1 MFSQPNMPTDAAL
14 ARLSENDLYE
24 EIKVALTAANEARN
38 SGQNTTELSKIYQT
52 LEAENDR
59 RMRNRSLR

>member
-1 MFSQPNMPTDAAL
+1 MFTSPNMPTDTAL

-24 EIKVALTAANEARN
+24 EIKVALKAVNEARN
-38 SGQNTTELSKIYQT
+38 NGQSTTELSKIYQT

-59 RMRNRSLR
+59 RTRNRSLR

>member
-1 MFSQPNMPTDAAL
+1 MFTSPNMPTDAAL

-24 EIKVALTAANEARN
+24 EIKVALKAVNEARN
-38 SGQNTTELSKIYQT
+38 NGQSTTELSKIYQT

-59 RMRNRSLR
+59 RTRNRSLR

>member
-1 MFSQPNMPTDAAL
+1 MSSAPNLPTDMAL
-14 ARLSENDLYE
+14 ARLSENDLIE
-24 EIKVALTAANEARN
+24 QRKVALAALNEAKN
-38 SGQNTTELSKIYQT
+38 SGQNTSELSKAYQI

>member
-1 MFSQPNMPTDAAL
+1 MSNAPNMPTDIAL
-14 ARLSENDLYE
+14 ARLSENDLIE
-24 EIKVALTAANEARN
+24 QRKLALATLNEAKN
-38 SGQNTTELSKIYQT
+38 NGQNTTELLKAYQV